1 MRLQGCG
8 NEDMPSGA
16 EHKRLASFFWPAA
29 GHALRGDGRSPPW
42 PRRRGDLGVIESLEA
57 ADGFKRDFERI
68 SPAGEALE

>member
-8 NEDMPSGA
+8 NEDMPSGG

-29 GHALRGDGRSPPW
+29 GHSLGGDGRSPW
-42 PRRRGDLGVIESLEA
+42 ARRWGDLGVIESLEA
-57 ADGFKRDFERI
+57 AGGFKRDFERI